1 MISII
6 ICSKNTDIS
15 STLWENIQKTI
26 GVEHEFIVIDNSE
39 NKYSIFSAY
48 NKGVEVSKF
57 PYLVFVHEDILFQTQ
72 NWGKNVINH
81 LNDRK
86 IGLIGVAGNIMATR
100 VPASWWMT
108 KGYKNLI
115 QHYKSKGEKQSD
127 VYQNDFSPKEAVVL
141 DGVFLASR
149 KELFEKIK
157 FDENLTGFH
166 GYDHDICIQS
176 KVAGFNNLVVFN
188 ILLEH
193 FSEGKLSFQYYEN
206 LTKVYKKWVNKLPIY
221 TSDVSSETK
230 LNLQDIE
237 EKLLQKLIRRLA
249 RIGFKTDEIVD
260 VANYFAKTIGIKQQL
275 HFLRLKI
282 AFEKVFNASKV

>member
-15 STLWENIQKTI
+15 STLKENIQKTI
-26 GVEHEFIVIDNSE
+26 GVEYEIIVIDNSG

-48 NKGVEVSKF
+48 NKGVERSKF
-57 PYLVFVHEDILFQTQ
+57 PYLVFVHDDVLFQTQ
-72 NWGKNVINH
+72 DWGKNVINH
-81 LNDRK
+81 LSDK
-86 IGLIGVAGNIMATR
+86 KTGVIGVAGNVMTTR

-127 VYQNDFSPKEAVVL
+127 VYQNDFPPKGAVVL
-141 DGVFLASR
+141 DGVFLALR
-149 KELFEKIK
+149 KELFEKNK

-176 KVAGFNNLVVFN
+176 KVAGFNNLVVFDVY
-188 ILLEH
+188 LEH
-193 FSEGKLSFQYYEN
+193 FSEGRLSSQYYEN
-206 LTKVYKKWVNKLPIY
+206 LIKIYKKWVNKLPIY

-230 LNLQDIE
+230 VNLQNIE

-249 RIGFKTDEIVD
+249 RIGFKTDEIID
-260 VANYFAKTIGIKQQL
+260 VANYFAKKTGIKKQL

-282 AFEKVFNASKV
+282 VFEKIFNASKA